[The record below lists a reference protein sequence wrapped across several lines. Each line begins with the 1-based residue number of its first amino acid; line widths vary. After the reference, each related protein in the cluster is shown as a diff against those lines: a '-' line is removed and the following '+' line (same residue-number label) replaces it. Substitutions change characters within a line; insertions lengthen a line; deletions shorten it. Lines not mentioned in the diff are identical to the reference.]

1 MKKVIYKS
9 TAIQF
14 IILLAAVIILST
26 LWPMRLWKKDVTLS
40 VTPRSGTFSEYV
52 DKDKIIRQTFL
63 SQGTHLERMR
73 LYIGEG
79 SQGEF
84 FYARMYDEKY
94 QLVAEEEVQ
103 IPTEGLPCYVEM
115 PMDLDMEKDKTYFF
129 TLQGVDLVAEARQ
142 GEEVRVCF
150 AYEMIAPDEL
160 PGAGIM
166 YYNEEQIYGA
176 GIVADYVYSTPIGM
190 KRTLACMV
198 GILLVALCLM
208 AVVRWLFRKV
218 LHDSL
223 TTVEQAVR
231 ATVNPCIAAGVAAG
245 LVTIAM
251 GRWTSYAADSIFYM
265 VAVILLGA
273 VLFYGV
279 NHNRDGQGTLLTGD
293 FIREHLADG
302 LQILF
307 IAGAIAACCDYMNGL
322 YEIHHQVAQRREMLF
337 FALVILTMFSWKE
350 LVNRYTL
357 LYVIIAGIAGAAYY
371 HNGLNALMV
380 REFKVESEIGMNVE
394 VLRNTVLIAILF
406 GFILLRTLICLCKR
420 KLAKPNY
427 WYGVP
432 ALLFFAGIVIFR
444 NTRWWT
450 VVLAVSFTLLYL
462 SYGMWEHRSRLR
474 DVWKELCLFGIVTS
488 YMLFTMSRTGLFT
501 AGVVGIIAWLIMTD
515 GKGKNKLKKLGYH
528 LGLVVAAVI
537 VMFPITFTAQR
548 NVPILASEP
557 RKFEIENWH
566 NKIMREHNFT
576 STQYISVGRFAEVF
590 LDKVFSIPEGT
601 FDFYGEDEKYRTLYM
616 HNEAAGEQLVASL
629 VLPSAFYSEPDAV
642 PYEETESSDDYSNGR
657 MTIFRSYLEQLNADG
672 HDTMGAVLPDGEIA
686 VHAHDIY
693 LQVAFDHGMGVGI
706 LFLLFGAATLLRAVF
721 YYRKNKAKPYAAF
734 PLLMTISF
742 AVAGTV
748 EWIFHLSNPCTLV
761 LMMVIAP
768 LLYKDNAK
776 VEE

>member
-14 IILLAAVIILST
+14 IILLAAVIVLST
-26 LWPMRLWKKDVTLS
+26 LWPMRLWKKDMTLS

-350 LVNRYTL
+350 LVNPVY
-357 LYVIIAGIAGAAYY
+357 
-371 HNGLNALMV
+371 
-380 REFKVESEIGMNVE
+380 
-394 VLRNTVLIAILF
+394 
-406 GFILLRTLICLCKR
+406 
-420 KLAKPNY
+420 
-427 WYGVP
+427 P
-432 ALLFFAGIVIFR
+432 ALCDYCR
-444 NTRWWT
+444 HCR
-450 VVLAVSFTLLYL
+450 SSLL
-462 SYGMWEHRSRLR
+462 S
-474 DVWKELCLFGIVTS
+474 
-488 YMLFTMSRTGLFT
+488 
-501 AGVVGIIAWLIMTD
+501 
-515 GKGKNKLKKLGYH
+515 
-528 LGLVVAAVI
+528 
-537 VMFPITFTAQR
+537 
-548 NVPILASEP
+548 
-557 RKFEIENWH
+557 
-566 NKIMREHNFT
+566 
-576 STQYISVGRFAEVF
+576 
-590 LDKVFSIPEGT
+590 
-601 FDFYGEDEKYRTLYM
+601 
-616 HNEAAGEQLVASL
+616 
-629 VLPSAFYSEPDAV
+629 
-642 PYEETESSDDYSNGR
+642 
-657 MTIFRSYLEQLNADG
+657 
-672 HDTMGAVLPDGEIA
+672 
-686 VHAHDIY
+686 
-693 LQVAFDHGMGVGI
+693 
-706 LFLLFGAATLLRAVF
+706 
-721 YYRKNKAKPYAAF
+721 
-734 PLLMTISF
+734 
-742 AVAGTV
+742 
-748 EWIFHLSNPCTLV
+748 
-761 LMMVIAP
+761 
-768 LLYKDNAK
+768 
-776 VEE
+776 